1 MDYLHNMN
9 GISNPTGKC
18 YGKLEDGNVCG
29 KQIGSD
35 YFYCSKKCEDS
46 IYGNRVHL
54 KTRPRTKEELLE
66 GCRLLGEKIKQR
78 ERERKAKWYNEW
90 KEKETMA
97 QANK

>member
-18 YGKLEDGNVCG
+18 YGKLKDGTVCN
-29 KQIGSD
+29 KEIGSD
-35 YFYCSKKCEDS
+35 YFYCSKNCEDS

-90 KEKETMA
+90 KEKETAA